1 MAVEVENGIS
11 VILKFRLSF
20 VPGGGGSF
28 GFGNRGGNSFRGN
41 DRGRGGF
48 RGGNRGGGN
57 FGEIKREFMT
67 DSIYVG
73 QLPVDIKE
81 NDLKKLFPKAKNVTL
96 IPAEG
101 SRPG

>member
-1 MAVEVENGIS
+1 
-11 VILKFRLSF
+11 
-20 VPGGGGSF
+20 
-28 GFGNRGGNSFRGN
+28 
-41 DRGRGGF
+41 
-48 RGGNRGGGN
+48 
-57 FGEIKREFMT
+57 MT
-67 DSIYVG
+67 DSVYVG